1 MQFSLARITDVLER
15 TPRVLDALLRG
26 QAPEWMRGDYGPG
39 TWSAYEV
46 VGHLIVA
53 EKDDWIPRVRMI
65 LEHGESRPL
74 DPFPHD
80 AAIHPSSGRGL
91 DDLLDEF
98 AARRRESLGALRGFG
113 LTEADFQRRG
123 RHPGL
128 GPVTLAQLLSTWA
141 VHDLHHARQ
150 IGRAMAYQARGLVGP
165 WRAYLNTLPPADE

>member
-1 MQFSLARITDVLER
+1 MEFSLSRITGILQR

-26 QAPEWMRGDYGPG
+26 QPSEWTHGNYGPG

-53 EKDDWIPRVRMI
+53 EKDDWIPRARMI
-65 LEHGESRPL
+65 LEHGKSRPF

-80 AAIHPSSGRGL
+80 AAIHPSSGRSL

-98 AARRRESLGALRGFG
+98 AMRRGESLAALHGFR
-113 LTEADFQRRG
+113 LVEADFARRG
-123 RHPGL
+123 RHPALGL
-128 GPVTLAQLLSTWA
+128 VTLAQLLSTWA
-141 VHDLHHARQ
+141 VHDLHHVRQ

-165 WRAYLNTLPPADE
+165 WRAYLNTLPTADE